1 MKGQQT
7 MSLRFS
13 QPPNGGQPSSD
24 EDDPAFTTGSDGVT
38 TPVADDESAAPTR
51 PTFTAT
57 PGGPVTG
64 TVPEPAPAPDDV
76 VAGDVVPD
84 DAVPDTAVP
93 DDAVP
98 DTAVPDTAA
107 PDDMVVEDYAVN
119 EDYAADE
126 SVRPAEPALTPAEP
140 TFTPAEPDGYP
151 APATGTGAYEAV
163 PAANGLRPGP
173 AAAGPDVALLG
184 DAAELRTRWQ
194 RAQAGFIDD
203 PQEAV
208 GEAADL
214 IEQTAQSLVIALRQR
229 QRELRVEW
237 ERRGDPGEPDA
248 VTPDTE
254 QLRLIM
260 QRYRALFNQLCRP

>member
-1 MKGQQT
+1 

-13 QPPNGGQPSSD
+13 QPPNGGQPASD
-24 EDDPAFTTGSDGVT
+24 EDDPAVTTGSDGVT

-76 VAGDVVPD
+76 VAGDVVS
-84 DAVPDTAVP
+84 

-119 EDYAADE
+119 EDYAAGE
-126 SVRPAEPALTPAEP
+126 PVRPAEP

-151 APATGTGAYEAV
+151 APATATGTYEAV
-163 PAANGLRPGP
+163 PAANGLRPAP

-237 ERRGDPGEPDA
+237 ERRGDPGAPDA

>member
-1 MKGQQT
+1 MKGHRA

-13 QPPNGGQPSSD
+13 QPPNGAQPASD
-24 EDDPAFTTGSDGVT
+24 EDDPTFTTGSDGVT
-38 TPVADDESAAPTR
+38 TLAGDDETAAPTR

-57 PGGPVTG
+57 PGEPVTG
-64 TVPEPAPAPDDV
+64 TVPEPAPAPDDA
-76 VAGDVVPD
+76 VADDMTPDDAVAD
-84 DAVPDTAVP
+84 DAVPDN
-93 DDAVP
+93 
-98 DTAVPDTAA
+98 AA
-107 PDDMVVEDYAVN
+107 PDDVVAEGYAIN

-126 SVRPAEPALTPAEP
+126 SVPPAEP

-163 PAANGLRPGP
+163 PAANGLRPAP

-194 RAQAGFIDD
+194 HAQAGFIDD

-214 IEQTAQSLVIALRQR
+214 IEQTAQSLVIALRAR

>member
-13 QPPNGGQPSSD
+13 QPPNGGQPASD

-76 VAGDVVPD
+76 VTDDVVTD
-84 DAVPDTAVP
+84 DVVT
-93 DDAVP
+93 DDVVTDDVVP

-126 SVRPAEPALTPAEP
+126 PVRPAEP

-151 APATGTGAYEAV
+151 APATATGAYEAV
-163 PAANGLRPGP
+163 PAANGLRPAP

>member
-1 MKGQQT
+1 

-13 QPPNGGQPSSD
+13 QPPNGGQPTSD

-57 PGGPVTG
+57 PGSPVTG

-76 VAGDVVPD
+76 VTDDVVTD
-84 DAVPDTAVP
+84 DVMA
-93 DDAVP
+93 DDV
-98 DTAVPDTAA
+98 VPDTAA

-126 SVRPAEPALTPAEP
+126 PVRPAEP

-151 APATGTGAYEAV
+151 APATATGAYEAV
-163 PAANGLRPGP
+163 PAANGLRPAP

-194 RAQAGFIDD
+194 HAQAGFIDD

>member
-1 MKGQQT
+1 

-13 QPPNGGQPSSD
+13 QPPNGGQPASD

-38 TPVADDESAAPTR
+38 TPVADDESATPTR
-51 PTFTAT
+51 PTFTAR
-57 PGGPVTG
+57 PGGPATG

-76 VAGDVVPD
+76 VAGEVVADDVVAD
-84 DAVPDTAVP
+84 DPVPADAGAEDTVAEDNAVS
-93 DDAVP
+93 
-98 DTAVPDTAA
+98 
-107 PDDMVVEDYAVN
+107 

-126 SVRPAEPALTPAEP
+126 SVRPAEPAFTPAEP
-140 TFTPAEPDGYP
+140 AFTPAEPDGYP
-151 APATGTGAYEAV
+151 APAAGTGAYEAV
-163 PAANGLRPGP
+163 PAANGLRPAP

-194 RAQAGFIDD
+194 HAQAGFIDD

-237 ERRGDPGEPDA
+237 ERRGDPGAPDA

>member
-1 MKGQQT
+1 

-13 QPPNGGQPSSD
+13 QPPNGGQPASD

-76 VAGDVVPD
+76 VAGDVVSD
-84 DAVPDTAVP
+84 DAVP

-98 DTAVPDTAA
+98 DDAVLDTAVPDTAA

-126 SVRPAEPALTPAEP
+126 SVRPAKPALTPAEP

-163 PAANGLRPGP
+163 PAANGLRPAP

-194 RAQAGFIDD
+194 HAQAGFIDD

>member
-1 MKGQQT
+1 
-7 MSLRFS
+7 MSLRFG
-13 QPPNGGQPSSD
+13 QPPNGGQPASD
-24 EDDPAFTTGSDGVT
+24 EDAPDFTTGSDGVT

-51 PTFTAT
+51 PTFTAR

-64 TVPEPAPAPDDV
+64 TVPEPAPAPDD
-76 VAGDVVPD
+76 
-84 DAVPDTAVP
+84 AVP

-98 DTAVPDTAA
+98 DDAVPDDAVA
-107 PDDMVVEDYAVN
+107 GDVVASDAVPDDAVN

-126 SVRPAEPALTPAEP
+126 SVRPAEPA
-140 TFTPAEPDGYP
+140 FTPAEPDGYP
-151 APATGTGAYEAV
+151 APAAGAGTYEAV
-163 PAANGLRPGP
+163 PAANGLRPAP

-184 DAAELRTRWQ
+184 DAAELRARWQ
-194 RAQAGFIDD
+194 HAQAGFIDD

>member
-1 MKGQQT
+1 
-7 MSLRFS
+7 MSLRFG
-13 QPPNGGQPSSD
+13 QPPNGGQPASD
-24 EDDPAFTTGSDGVT
+24 EDAPDFTTGSDGVT

-51 PTFTAT
+51 PTFTAR

-64 TVPEPAPAPDDV
+64 TVPEPAPAPDDAV
-76 VAGDVVPD
+76 ADDAVAGDTMPD
-84 DAVPDTAVP
+84 DAMP
-93 DDAVP
+93 
-98 DTAVPDTAA
+98 
-107 PDDMVVEDYAVN
+107 EDYAVN

-126 SVRPAEPALTPAEP
+126 SVRPAEP
-140 TFTPAEPDGYP
+140 TFIPAEPDGYP
-151 APATGTGAYEAV
+151 APAAGTGAYEAM
-163 PAANGLRPGP
+163 PAANGLRPAP
-173 AAAGPDVALLG
+173 AAAGPDVSLLG
-184 DAAELRTRWQ
+184 DAAELRARWQ
-194 RAQAGFIDD
+194 HAQAGFIDD

>member
-1 MKGQQT
+1 MKGHRA

-13 QPPNGGQPSSD
+13 QPPNGAQPASD
-24 EDDPAFTTGSDGVT
+24 EDDPTFTTGSDGVT
-38 TPVADDESAAPTR
+38 TAVADDETAAPTR
-51 PTFTAT
+51 PTFTAR

-76 VAGDVVPD
+76 VADDTMPD
-84 DAVPDTAVP
+84 DAVADTAVP
-93 DDAVP
+93 DN
-98 DTAVPDTAA
+98 AA
-107 PDDMVVEDYAVN
+107 PDDVVAEGYAIN

-126 SVRPAEPALTPAEP
+126 SVPPAEPA
-140 TFTPAEPDGYP
+140 FTPAEPDGYP
-151 APATGTGAYEAV
+151 MPAAGTGAYQAV
-163 PAANGLRPGP
+163 PAANGLRPAP
-173 AAAGPDVALLG
+173 AAAGPDVSLLG

-194 RAQAGFIDD
+194 HAQAGFIDD

-254 QLRLIM
+254 QLRLVM

>member
-1 MKGQQT
+1 MKGQRT

-13 QPPNGGQPSSD
+13 QPPNGGQPASD

-38 TPVADDESAAPTR
+38 TPVADDETAAPTR
-51 PTFTAT
+51 PTFTAR

-76 VAGDVVPD
+76 VAD
-84 DAVPDTAVP
+84 DAVA
-93 DDAVP
+93 DD
-98 DTAVPDTAA
+98 
-107 PDDMVVEDYAVN
+107 AVN

-126 SVRPAEPALTPAEP
+126 SVRPAEP
-140 TFTPAEPDGYP
+140 TFIPAEPDGYP
-151 APATGTGAYEAV
+151 APAAGTGAYEAM
-163 PAANGLRPGP
+163 PAANGLRPAP
-173 AAAGPDVALLG
+173 AAAGPDVSLLG
-184 DAAELRTRWQ
+184 DAAELRARWQ
-194 RAQAGFIDD
+194 HAQAGFIDD